1 MLRTRFD
8 RFAVK
13 RRGELRKLYSLQ
25 EIAEAAQ
32 VHPNT
37 LYNTLDT
44 YNWQIKIVDRVA
56 NALGC
61 RSTDLM
67 VVEDVADDVG

>member
-1 MLRTRFD
+1 MLKTRFD

-13 RRGELRKLYSLQ
+13 RRGELRKLNSLQ
-25 EIAEAAQ
+25 EIAAAAQ
-32 VHPNT
+32 IHPNT

-44 YNWQIKIVDRVA
+44 YNWQIKIVDKVA

-61 RSTDLM
+61 KSIDLM
-67 VVEDVADDVG
+67 VVEEVNED